1 MDPRVEPVQQPEQHH
16 EADRRRPE
24 RRWFCRPGVLS
35 RPAKP
40 PTGGQHGL
48 DSFTGC
54 RLTPAG
60 RLGDDPILSS
70 PDGGVAGSRGRSYGE
85 IDGSAVVHQVSRGED
100 VATRTSGSVAAVA
113 ASGTLPFTGVSLVW
127 VVLAALML
135 LLLGL
140 GFMGLGR
147 RRHLEES

>member
-1 MDPRVEPVQQPEQHH
+1 MRSTESQ
-16 EADRRRPE
+16 
-24 RRWFCRPGVLS
+24 
-35 RPAKP
+35 
-40 PTGGQHGL
+40 
-48 DSFTGC
+48 SFT
-54 RLTPAG
+54 RLP
-60 RLGDDPILSS
+60 
-70 PDGGVAGSRGRSYGE
+70 GGKMS
-85 IDGSAVVHQVSRGED
+85 
-100 VATRTSGSVAAVA
+100 ATRTSGSVAAVA